1 MCYVNKLIKFIFII
15 KVIKIFYILII
26 MENIIRTRCSF
37 IDLLDKLE
45 KLSVDFIDLSCFNNY
60 IYMDPRNEF
69 NYKIS
74 STTNNNET
82 YSFNYLKSTNESE
95 TIPNAIFTPEHYY
108 DFEIDIKDKK
118 FKKFDEYKPILLN
131 DIKHTIINMQIEE
144 NRNKL
149 TKDNSKS
156 LFRKILGC

>member
-1 MCYVNKLIKFIFII
+1 MVNLLKL
-15 KVIKIFYILII
+15 YYLLII
-26 MENIIRTRCSF
+26 MENIIRIRCSF

-45 KLSVDFIDLSCFNNY
+45 KLSVEFIDLSCFNGY

-82 YSFNYLKSTNESE
+82 YSFNYLKLTNEFE
-95 TIPNAIFTPEHYY
+95 IIPNAVFTPNNYY
-108 DFEIDIKDKK
+108 DFEIDIKEKK
-118 FKKFDEYKPILLN
+118 FKKFDEYKPILFN
-131 DIKHTIINMQIEE
+131 EIKHTIINMQIEE

-149 TKDNSKS
+149 KKDNISNSKS
-156 LFRKILGC
+156 LFRKMLGC